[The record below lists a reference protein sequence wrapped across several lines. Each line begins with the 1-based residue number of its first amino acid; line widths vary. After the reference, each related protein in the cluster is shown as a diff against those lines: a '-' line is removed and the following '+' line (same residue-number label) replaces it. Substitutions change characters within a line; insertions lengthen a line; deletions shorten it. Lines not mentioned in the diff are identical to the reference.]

1 MEKIKRLFAT
11 AASKNGSY
19 SVGLTAMAV
28 AAVLLF
34 NLAAGQLPQQAKQID
49 ISDNRLYEIS
59 EVSRDLLEGL
69 EDPVEI
75 RVLQKKESYDDRLVR
90 FLESYAALSPNLSLE
105 WIDPVL
111 HPSVLTE
118 YETQQ
123 NNVVVSC
130 EATGKEKVID
140 YYDMIV
146 PDYSSYYTTGSASE
160 GQFDAEGQIT
170 GAVNTVT
177 AG

>member
-59 EVSRDLLEGL
+59 EEMCIRDRSS
-69 EDPVEI
+69 I
-75 RVLQKKESYDDRLVR
+75 SIAR
-90 FLESYAALSPNLSLE
+90 FRS
-105 WIDPVL
+105 
-111 HPSVLTE
+111 
-118 YETQQ
+118 
-123 NNVVVSC
+123 
-130 EATGKEKVID
+130 K
-140 YYDMIV
+140 
-146 PDYSSYYTTGSASE
+146 SS
-160 GQFDAEGQIT
+160 
-170 GAVNTVT
+170 
-177 AG
+177 